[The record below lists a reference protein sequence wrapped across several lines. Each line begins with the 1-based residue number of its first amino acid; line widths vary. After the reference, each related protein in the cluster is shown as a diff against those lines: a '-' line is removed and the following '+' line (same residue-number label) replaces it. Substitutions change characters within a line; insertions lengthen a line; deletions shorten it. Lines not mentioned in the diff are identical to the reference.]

1 MMPIMTKLVR
11 TPVTIQMK
19 GWLVGAMGCTV
30 VGTVV
35 GGAARRVRVK
45 PLSRPQTRQMPP
57 RSPDSVSLLC
67 RQLAPITWRP
77 RDRSPG
83 EMGGREEP
91 TPHRALTANG
101 GARFPAQPLSPA
113 ATSETVTSGWSR
125 QELTAEVVLTDFQ
138 KKDW

>member
-1 MMPIMTKLVR
+1 MLIMMKTARTTRTILV
-11 TPVTIQMK
+11 M
-19 GWLVGAMGCTV
+19 WLLAGAVGCTV

-35 GGAARRVRVK
+35 GGVARRVRVK